1 MGQLVAKMHSQQQ
14 EDGQFGFRLPHE
26 GGDISFDNSWTDN
39 WKDIFIYR
47 RMDHI
52 RDELLRKQLWNEE
65 DNKVYEQVRAVMLDA
80 LDQHQSKPSLLHGDL
95 WGGNY
100 MFLTDGRPALFD
112 PAPLYGDREF
122 DLGITTVFGGFTQEF
137 YDEYEKHYP
146 LAKGA
151 YERLEFYRL
160 YLLMIHLLK
169 FGGMYASSVNRSME
183 TILE

>member
-1 MGQLVAKMHSQQQ
+1 
-14 EDGQFGFRLPHE
+14 
-26 GGDISFDNSWTDN
+26 
-39 WKDIFIYR
+39 
-47 RMDHI
+47 
-52 RDELLRKQLWNEE
+52 
-65 DNKVYEQVRAVMLDA
+65 
-80 LDQHQSKPSLLHGDL
+80 
-95 WGGNY
+95 
-100 MFLTDGRPALFD
+100 
-112 PAPLYGDREF
+112 
-122 DLGITTVFGGFTQEF
+122 FTQEF